1 MNRLS
6 PSIAALIA
14 VVIAAL
20 LATATGFAQT
30 PSAGQASPQP
40 PSSYYPA
47 PPPERAPTVEQGA
60 PTSALSS
67 PLPPSAP
74 KIDRT
79 EIASDAEAQLFAD
92 ARKIVW
98 GRHAKLKGAKPGDVA
113 VTRQG
118 NLWLVNGRI
127 DSAAPGSEGDWASVD
142 GVVEKIAPGL
152 VQIRGEVAFR
162 VAKVEKGTP
171 CKVAGILNFRRSG
184 KSQVWRLAEGD
195 NPCDGVR
202 ENFDL
207 VYEKP
212 VEKKPVSAQPKRG

>member
-1 MNRLS
+1 MHRLLGLVLIVLAGGAAAQQQQQQ
-6 PSIAALIA
+6 PS
-14 VVIAAL
+14 
-20 LATATGFAQT
+20 T
-30 PSAGQASPQP
+30 P
-40 PSSYYPA
+40 YYPA
-47 PPPERAPTVEQGA
+47 PPTV
-60 PTSALSS
+60 
-67 PLPPSAP
+67 P

-98 GRHAKLKGAKPGDVA
+98 GRYAKLKGAKSGDVT
-113 VTRQG
+113 VTKQG
-118 NLWLVNGRI
+118 NVWIVKGRL
-127 DSAAPGSEGDWASVD
+127 DSVAPGSEGDWTSID

-171 CKVAGILNFRRSG
+171 CKVAGVLNFKRSG

-195 NPCDGVR
+195 NPCDGIR

-207 VYEKP
+207 VHEKP
-212 VEKKPVSAQPKRG
+212 ADKKPVPKRS

>member
-1 MNRLS
+1 MNRL
-6 PSIAALIA
+6 PSSIA
-14 VVIAAL
+14 VVITVL
-20 LATATGFAQT
+20 LAAATVFAQ
-30 PSAGQASPQP
+30 APQP

-60 PTSALSS
+60 TTSGLSS
-67 PLPPSAP
+67 PLPASAP
-74 KIDRT
+74 KVDRT

-92 ARKIVW
+92 ARRIVW
-98 GRHAKLKGAKPGDVA
+98 GRYAKLKGAKPGDVA

-118 NLWLVNGRI
+118 NLWIVKGRI
-127 DSAAPGSEGDWASVD
+127 DSVAPGSEGDWASID
-142 GVVEKIAPGL
+142 GVVERISAGH

-171 CKVAGILNFRRSG
+171 CKVAGVLNFRRSG

-195 NPCDGVR
+195 NPCDGMR

-212 VEKKPVSAQPKRG
+212 VERKPVPAQPKRS

>member
-1 MNRLS
+1 MNRL
-6 PSIAALIA
+6 L
-14 VVIAAL
+14 VLVLVL
-20 LATATGFAQT
+20 LAGGAAAQQQQQQQPQQPST
-30 PSAGQASPQP
+30 P
-40 PSSYYPA
+40 YYPA
-47 PPPERAPTVEQGA
+47 PPPTQAPTVQQGT
-60 PTSALSS
+60 PTTGLSS
-67 PLPPSAP
+67 PLPAGIP

-98 GRHAKLKGAKPGDVA
+98 GRYAKVKGAKPGDLA

-118 NLWLVNGRI
+118 NVWVVKGRI
-127 DSAAPGSEGDWASVD
+127 DSVAPGSEGDWASVD

-152 VQIRGEVAFR
+152 IQIRGEVAFR

-171 CKVAGILNFRRSG
+171 CKVAGVLNFKRSG

-195 NPCDGVR
+195 NPCDGMR
-202 ENFDL
+202 EGFDL

-212 VEKKPVSAQPKRG
+212 VEKKPVPTQPKRS